1 MAISARQIRE
11 LLDWPLILAVLALLV
26 ASFIGLESATG
37 EQAMARVQGLSN
49 VQLVWGGLMFAAM
62 AGAVALPP
70 RFWYGMAYILYAVG
84 LGLLAL
90 TLVFGVR
97 GMGAERWLEFG
108 PVRLQASEIAKVLLI
123 LALSRYLTGHR
134 VSLTNLRHAVGVG
147 TLVLAPVRSD
157 MASARSEYHG
167 RLHSHR
173 PADDLLGRHEEL
185 ASVRHRVAVRER
197 GVRVRWVGAVAGVL
211 PALRR
216 DAVPSAAPH
225 GMGSCCSSSSTS
237 PSALSTPTIWEGLK
251 PHQQRRIETFFSPE
265 KDPLGAGYQ
274 IIQSKVAIGSG
285 GMDGKGF
292 RQGSQTRLAFLPE
305 THTDFIF
312 AVIGEE
318 WGFRGAIGV
327 LLVLFLVV
335 WRILRLSIAVNDP
348 FGSFMCIGIGSMLL
362 VHIVVNIGMT
372 VGLAPVT
379 GLPLPFVSYGGSAL
393 ITDGF
398 AVGLALGAG
407 LRRFE

>member
-11 LLDWPLILAVLALLV
+11 LLDWPLILGVLALLV
-26 ASFIGLESATG
+26 ASFVGLESATG
-37 EQAMARVQGLSN
+37 GHALARVQGLSK
-49 VQLVWGGLMFAAM
+49 VQLIWGGLMFAAM
-62 AGAVALPP
+62 AGAVALPT

-90 TLVFGVR
+90 TLVIGVR

-134 VSLTNLRHAVGVG
+134 VSLTNLRHAIGVG
-147 TLVLAPVRSD
+147 GLVLAPSVLIWLQPDLGTMIVYIAIALPMIYWAGMKNWHLFAIVSPFVNAACAFGGWIPWLAFCLAFVG
-157 MASARSEYHG
+157 M
-167 RLHSHR
+167 LFLLR
-173 PADDLLGRHEEL
+173 PRMGWVVLLVIVNL
-185 ASVRHRVAVRER
+185 T
-197 GVRVRWVGAVAGVL
+197 VGII
-211 PALRR
+211 
-216 DAVPSAAPH
+216 
-225 GMGSCCSSSSTS
+225 
-237 PSALSTPTIWEGLK
+237 TPTIWESLK

-285 GMDGKGF
+285 GMYGKGF

-318 WGFRGAIGV
+318 WGFRGAMGV
-327 LLVLFLVV
+327 LVVLFLVV
-335 WRILRLSIAVNDP
+335 WRILRLAIAVNDP
-348 FGSFMCIGIGSMLL
+348 FGSFMCIGVGAMLF